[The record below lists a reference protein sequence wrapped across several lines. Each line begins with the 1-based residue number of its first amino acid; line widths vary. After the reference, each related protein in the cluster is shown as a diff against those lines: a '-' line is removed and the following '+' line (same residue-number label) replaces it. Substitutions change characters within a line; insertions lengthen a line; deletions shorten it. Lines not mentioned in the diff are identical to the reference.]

1 MSRTKDKTPDD
12 LQRLRQHVDAVL
24 SGRVPSCRMVRLAY
38 ERWLADL
45 ERPDLYFDEA
55 EYLKFCKFSRQFKHY
70 KGALAGQFFSPEPW
84 QLFIF
89 ANCIGLKVKATGRRK
104 YRLADLY
111 LPRKNGKTFIASIF
125 ALWFLLM
132 DKEAGPEVYMAALD
146 QEQARLCYDAAVTIG
161 KASIFSKLMRI
172 YNSWLKTECPGNNG
186 VMKPLSKDTQNKDG
200 LNIHA
205 GICDERHAWPN
216 TEMLDVIKTGMG
228 ARTQPFLLSIS
239 TAGVDVSNPYFA
251 DIEAYKAEMSGAMP
265 LEDDHFFLLY
275 TPDDDDDWQSED
287 TWKKVN
293 PNLGISL
300 DWQYMRATYNEAVTR
315 GGSFVASFK
324 TKNLNLWVD
333 APKSW
338 VPDEDVALCCEPF
351 DESVLRG
358 EKCYVGIDLAS
369 KSDICATAF
378 FFPRYNYAKF
388 LFVLPEGKIAERED
402 RVDYRRWLEEGWV
415 QSCPGK
421 VLDESWYLEQL
432 MQAMRPY
439 EIEAIAYDP
448 WGMWDL
454 KTRFGIYE
462 PVLMEYRQDI
472 RYMSVPTK
480 RLESE
485 LLKHDL
491 RLGANPVI
499 RWMLRN
505 VVVYIDPNANVKL
518 DKARSRNK
526 IDGVVALVDAIG
538 AWLNQTNGE
547 RPQEIYADHSL
558 RVLSLNK

>member
-1 MSRTKDKTPDD
+1 MSRAKDKTPDD
-12 LQRLRQHVDAVL
+12 LQRLHHHVDAVL
-24 SGRVPSCRMVRLAY
+24 SGRAPSCRMVRLAY

-275 TPDDDDDWQSED
+275 TPGDDDDWQSED

-462 PVLMEYRQDI
+462 PALMEYRQDI

-485 LLKHDL
+485 LLKHEL

-547 RPQEIYADHSL
+547 RPQELYADHGL

>member
-1 MSRTKDKTPDD
+1 MGMSRTKDKTPDD
-12 LQRLRQHVDAVL
+12 LQRLHQQVDAVL
-24 SGRVPSCRMVRLAY
+24 SGSVPSCRMVRLAY

-70 KGALAGQFFSPEPW
+70 KGSLAGQFFSPEPW

-161 KASIFSKLMRI
+161 KASIFSKLLRI

-287 TWKKVN
+287 TWKKAN

-485 LLKHDL
+485 LLKHEL

-505 VVVYIDPNANVKL
+505 VVV
-518 DKARSRNK
+518 
-526 IDGVVALVDAIG
+526 
-538 AWLNQTNGE
+538 
-547 RPQEIYADHSL
+547 
-558 RVLSLNK
+558 

>member
-12 LQRLRQHVDAVL
+12 LQRLHQQVDAVL
-24 SGRVPSCRMVRLAY
+24 SGSVPSCRMVRLAY

-70 KGALAGQFFSPEPW
+70 KGSLAGQFFSPEPW

-125 ALWFLLM
+125 ALWFLRM
-132 DKEAGPEVYMAALD
+132 DREAGPEVYMAALD

-161 KASIFSKLMRI
+161 KASIFSKLLRI

-287 TWKKVN
+287 TWKKAN

-485 LLKHDL
+485 LLKHEL

-547 RPQEIYADHSL
+547 RPQELYADHGL